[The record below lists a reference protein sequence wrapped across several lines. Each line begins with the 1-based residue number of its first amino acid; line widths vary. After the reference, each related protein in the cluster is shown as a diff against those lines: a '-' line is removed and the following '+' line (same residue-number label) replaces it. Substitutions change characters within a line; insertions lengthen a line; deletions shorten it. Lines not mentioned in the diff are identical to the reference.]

1 MPRNFAPVNNK
12 KRTYKAC
19 CTADLEIAAKA
30 VKEGMSYRK
39 ACQNVDMKKL
49 TLHDFIKKRD
59 IKSAGRPTLLPAED
73 EKAIAELVDTVAE
86 WGFPLGLMEIKL
98 IMKDL
103 LDSNGE
109 VSRCQNNMT
118 GDDWFAGFMKR
129 SKMSARY
136 ASNIRYSRLKV
147 DAEDITSFF
156 NKLEKT
162 WRLVLRN

>member
-1 MPRNFAPVNNK
+1 M
-12 KRTYKAC
+12 
-19 CTADLEIAAKA
+19 
-30 VKEGMSYRK
+30 
-39 ACQNVDMKKL
+39 
-49 TLHDFIKKRD
+49 
-59 IKSAGRPTLLPAED
+59 LPAED
-73 EKAIAELVDTVAE
+73 EKAVAELIDTVAE

-98 IMKDL
+98 IVKDL
-103 LDSNGE
+103 LDSNDE
-109 VSRCQNNMT
+109 VSQCQNNMT

-136 ASNIRYSRLKV
+136 ACNIKCSRSKF